1 MRRKSL
7 LRWLLWIAG
16 TLAVLVLA
24 AIAVVIGMLRASL
37 PKLDGEVRAA
47 GLRSPVTIE
56 RDDLGVPTITAS
68 NRLDMIYGLGFVHG
82 QDRFFQMDLSR
93 RFAAGEL
100 AALLG
105 PSALGQ
111 DRWARMHQERRV
123 ATQAL
128 AALPNDQQQL
138 AAAYADGIN
147 AGLAS
152 LGARPPEYW
161 ALRTAPQAWRP
172 EDALLCVIAMA
183 LGLTDPPLD
192 RLDTLLRREIGD
204 VAFDFFYPGGTDWD
218 AALDGSV
225 IPAAPMPGP
234 EVLDFREGWDV
245 GETPLPPY
253 WKDWVQQ
260 GRPEVGDLPLAEADD
275 GTPRVVPGSNGWA
288 VDGSVSANRSALVAS
303 DMHLDNTAPGACYRV
318 RLRWPEGGRTH
329 EVVGLTI
336 AGIPGMATGSNGRVA
351 WAPTAAHLDA
361 VDQVLLEIDP
371 NDPSRYR
378 VPEGWATIEK
388 RVDRIEVRGGQPV
401 ERVSQWTRWGPVL
414 EAAEGGGHLVFEGR
428 PVVFKRI
435 YHNPEAVDVRFFELM
450 LATNT
455 AQALGIAAASGA
467 PPINV
472 LVGDRQGQVGWTLAG
487 RFPRRVGLAGRQIC
501 SWASG
506 SNHWD
511 GWLKPEE
518 HPRAGSPEV
527 SRVFSG
533 NQRKLGTAGYRA
545 LARADHPFGARA
557 RQIRD
562 DLAALTNATVADMV
576 AIQLDDRALLLEPW
590 RRLLLDTLRHPRASA
605 IFTNDPVQ
613 VAELVTP
620 WNGRATPDSVAYRLV
635 RGFRDTTT
643 YLLFEPLTERAN
655 QLMGQRTSRHWGGAE
670 RPVWTLLDQ
679 RPPHLLSPRFSSY
692 DELLLTALNE
702 VVTLLRAANAGDL
715 SRATWGQY
723 SNRPIR
729 HPFSEGMPALSRW
742 LDLSADGSG
751 GGEDMPRIG
760 SGEQRAVNRLVVS
773 PGHEDQGVIQM
784 LGGQSGHFLSPYYRA
799 GHEAWVKGE
808 TMPLLP
814 GLATHTLRL
823 QPRE

>member
-1 MRRKSL
+1 MRRRRIF
-7 LRWLLWIAG
+7 RWLLRITG
-16 TLAVLVLA
+16 TLAALTLI
-24 AIAVVIGMLRASL
+24 AIAVVIGLLRASL
-37 PKLDGEVRAA
+37 PQLEGEVRTPGVRAA
-47 GLRSPVTIE
+47 VTIE

-68 NRLDMIYGLGFVHG
+68 NRLDVVVGLGFVHG

-105 PSALGQ
+105 PAALAQ
-111 DRWARMHQERRV
+111 DRWARMHRERRT
-123 ATQAL
+123 AEQAF
-128 AALPNDQQQL
+128 AALPLDQREL
-138 AAAYADGIN
+138 VSAYADGVN

-161 ALRTAPQAWRP
+161 VLRTAPQPWRP
-172 EDALLCVIAMA
+172 EDALLCVIGMA
-183 LGLTDPPLD
+183 LQLTDPPLD
-192 RLDTLLRREIGD
+192 RLDTLLRRDIGD
-204 VAFDFFYPGGTDWD
+204 AAFDFFYPIGTDWD

-234 EVLDFREGWDV
+234 EVLDFRQGWGV
-245 GETPLPPY
+245 GETLLPRF
-253 WKDWVQQ
+253 WKDWVQR
-260 GRPEVGDLPLAEADD
+260 GRPDGGDLLLAEAED
-275 GTPRVVPGSNGWA
+275 GRPPVVPGSNAWA

-303 DMHLDNTAPGACYRV
+303 DMHLDNTVPGACYRV

-336 AGIPGMATGSNGRVA
+336 AGLPGMATGSNGRVA

-361 VDQVLLEIDP
+361 VDHVLLEIDP
-371 NDPSRYR
+371 NDTNRYR
-378 VPEGWATIEK
+378 VPEGWATFERI
-388 RVDRIEVRGGQPV
+388 VDRIEVRGGQPV

-414 EAAEGGGHLVFEGR
+414 EAAQGRGHLVFEGR

-435 YHNPEAVDVRFFELM
+435 YHAPEAVDLRVFELM

-472 LVGDRQGQVGWTLAG
+472 LVGDREGQVGWTLAG

-501 SWASG
+501 SWADG
-506 SNHWD
+506 SNRWD

-533 NQRKLGTAGYRA
+533 NQRKLGTDGYRA
-545 LARADHPFGARA
+545 LARAEHPFGARA

-605 IFTNDPVQ
+605 ILTNDPVQ
-613 VAELVTP
+613 VAELVTR
-620 WNGRATPDSVAYRLV
+620 WHGRATPDSVAYRLV
-635 RGFRDTTT
+635 RGFRDTTA
-643 YLLFEPLTERAN
+643 YLLFEPLTERADK
-655 QLMGQRTSRHWGGAE
+655 LMGQRTSRHWGGAE
-670 RPVWTLLDQ
+670 RPVWVLLEQ
-679 RPPHLLSPRFSSY
+679 RPPHLLSPRFASY

-702 VVTLLRAANAGDL
+702 VVTLLRAAHAGDL
-715 SRATWGQY
+715 SQAIWGQY
-723 SNRPIR
+723 ANRPVQ
-729 HPFSEGMPALSRW
+729 HPLSGGIPALSRW
-742 LDLSADGSG
+742 LDLSAEGCG
-751 GGEDMPRIG
+751 GGEEMPRVNA
-760 SGEQRAVNRLVVS
+760 GEQRAVNRLAVS

-799 GHEAWVKGE
+799 GHDAWVKGE
-808 TMPLLP
+808 PMPLLP
-814 GLATHTLRL
+814 GPTRHTLRL
-823 QPRE
+823 QPAG